1 MSPLGITPDLAA
13 VSVNVD
19 DYTVLERA
27 VIMTAAI
34 TDNQPQSLE
43 EPERTRYGRQ
53 SAAPKMPEHKNVFFC
68 RTVMLSFSCHKKED
82 EQSDVA
88 GGLCGFLVDT
98 LKPFSS
104 HA

>member
-1 MSPLGITPDLAA
+1 LLLAGGWSQHSDDDWTQELSFPFSLFLSAVVSPLGITPDLAA

-27 VIMTAAI
+27 VIMTAVI

-53 SAAPKMPEHKNVFFC
+53 SAAPKMPEHKNVFS
-68 RTVMLSFSCHKKED
+68 TG
-82 EQSDVA
+82 Q
-88 GGLCGFLVDT
+88 
-98 LKPFSS
+98 
-104 HA
+104 